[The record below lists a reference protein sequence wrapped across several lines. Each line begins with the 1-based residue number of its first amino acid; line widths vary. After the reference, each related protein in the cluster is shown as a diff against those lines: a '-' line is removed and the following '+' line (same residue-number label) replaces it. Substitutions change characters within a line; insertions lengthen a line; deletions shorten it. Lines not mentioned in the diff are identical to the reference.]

1 MSATSTEKPGATSAL
16 QASYAY
22 CEKLTKEQARN
33 FYFSFMTLD
42 PARRLSM
49 CAIYAFMRISDDV
62 SDEAG
67 DDREERM
74 SAWAAELHEA
84 LNGNFSDRPLWPAF
98 YHTVS
103 TYSIPHK
110 YFFDLIDGTGM
121 DLVRTRY
128 ETWNDL
134 SRYCYHVA
142 SVVGFVCIYVWG
154 FDQSDENVLRYA
166 ESCGLAL
173 QLTNILRDVRE
184 DIERDRVY
192 LPQEDLRKF
201 GVTEAML
208 LEGRSNSSFVSLM
221 EFEVERAEA
230 LYREAWKLVPLIQ
243 PSGRPTLRIMIRIYY
258 GILAA
263 IKRNRYDVFSTRAR
277 VATPVKLG
285 IVAAEWLRSRIAP
298 LGK

>member
-1 MSATSTEKPGATSAL
+1 
-16 QASYAY
+16 
-22 CEKLTKEQARN
+22 
-33 FYFSFMTLD
+33 MTLD
-42 PARRLSM
+42 PARRLAM

-67 DDREERM
+67 DDREQRM
-74 SAWAAELHEA
+74 AAWSAELTDA
-84 LNGNFSDRPLWPAF
+84 LSGNFSERPLWPAF
-98 YHTVS
+98 YHTVT

-110 YFFDLIDGTGM
+110 YFYDLLEGTGM

-154 FDQSDENVLRYA
+154 FDTSDANVLKYA

-192 LPQEDLRKF
+192 LPQEDLRRF
-201 GVTEAML
+201 GVTEEML
-208 LEGRSNSSFVSLM
+208 TAGIRNSNFTALM
-221 EFEVERAEA
+221 TFETDRAEE
-230 LYREAWKLVPLIQ
+230 LYRQAWKLVPLI
-243 PSGRPTLRIMIRIYY
+243 SAGGRPTLRIMIRIYY
-258 GILAA
+258 GILVA
-263 IKRNRYDVFSTRAR
+263 IKKNQFDVFRKRAR
-277 VATPVKLG
+277 VGTPVKLG
-285 IVAAEWLRSRIAP
+285 IVAGEWIRARFGI
-298 LGK
+298 LGR